1 MSFAIKPDAFE
12 PAEKVYSSEE
22 MYRMGLEASTPG
34 LGEEQDLVAAH
45 KWFNLAALEG
55 NELAREY
62 RQQLT
67 AEMASRD
74 VAEAQRQA
82 RQFLVARRTL
92 SAAL

>member
-1 MSFAIKPDAFE
+1 MSFAIKPDAFAD
-12 PAEKVYSSEE
+12 AEKIFSSED
-22 MYRMGLEASTPG
+22 MYRLGLEASTPSEG
-34 LGEEQDLVAAH
+34 QELDRIAAH

-67 AEMASRD
+67 MEMSQRE

-82 RQFLVARRTL
+82 RQYLASNRPVL
-92 SAAL
+92 AAI